1 MEIKDQKHDLKE
13 AWVYKSLTLIYRA
26 MLFGRVVGICAFFPF
41 LGNPLLT
48 YFRFLFGTV
57 RPFALW
63 FCTYTSSISTNYI
76 YFFRKERG
84 SASYVNGCITSG
96 GVLRAVKRHSK
107 LMPFTNRWLFIL
119 DTYQYC
125 IGVCKNRCICTV
137 SLMLKT
143 YDDSRTTGQGQG
155 SLIVD
160 ASRVRVAACDCE

>member
-1 MEIKDQKHDLKE
+1 MLLSGSSQEIGVGASLISPRQKCPRLVTLTPRKTSFVAFSVEIKDQKHDLKE

-63 FCTYTSSISTNYI
+63 FYTYTSSINTNYI

-96 GVLRAVKRHSK
+96 GVLRAVKTHSTELRIPK
-107 LMPFTNRWLFIL
+107 NDRLWRIL
-119 DTYQYC
+119 Q
-125 IGVCKNRCICTV
+125 
-137 SLMLKT
+137 
-143 YDDSRTTGQGQG
+143 
-155 SLIVD
+155 
-160 ASRVRVAACDCE
+160 